1 MINNNTSK
9 NRKNLISY
17 INTKNKI
24 CNGLNK
30 MQFVN
35 QLGKKTMNEIKEN
48 VNKEFRK
55 QQLRFLGRGC
65 GNGINLRKSQGGKKK
80 SFFSKLDNC
89 FSETPILILPF

>member
-1 MINNNTSK
+1 MINNNTAK
-9 NRKNLISY
+9 NRKNLINY

-30 MQFVN
+30 MHFVN
-35 QLGKKTMNEIKEN
+35 QLGKKTVNEIKEN

-65 GNGINLRKSQGGKKK
+65 GNGINLRKSQGKK
-80 SFFSKLDNC
+80 SLFSK
-89 FSETPILILPF
+89 FKRVR

>member
-1 MINNNTSK
+1 MVNNNTAK
-9 NRKNLISY
+9 NRKNLINY

-30 MQFVN
+30 MHFVN
-35 QLGKKTMNEIKEN
+35 QLGKKTVNEIKEN

-65 GNGINLRKSQGGKKK
+65 GNGINLRKTQGKKGL
-80 SFFSKLDNC
+80 FSK
-89 FSETPILILPF
+89 FKRVR

>member
-1 MINNNTSK
+1 MVNNNTAK
-9 NRKNLISY
+9 NRKNLINY

-24 CNGLNK
+24 CDGLNK
-30 MQFVN
+30 MQLVN

-65 GNGINLRKSQGGKKK
+65 GNGINLRKSQGKK
-80 SFFSKLDNC
+80 SLFSK
-89 FSETPILILPF
+89 FKRVR

>member
-1 MINNNTSK
+1 MVNNNTTK

-24 CNGLNK
+24 CNGLDK

-35 QLGKKTMNEIKEN
+35 QLGKKTMDEIREN
-48 VNKEFRK
+48 IDKEFRK

-65 GNGINLRKSQGGKKK
+65 GNGINLRKTQGKKGL
-80 SFFSKLDNC
+80 FSK
-89 FSETPILILPF
+89 FKRVR

>member
-1 MINNNTSK
+1 MINNNTAK
-9 NRKNLISY
+9 NRKNLINY

-30 MQFVN
+30 MHFVN
-35 QLGKKTMNEIKEN
+35 QLGKKTVNEIKEN

-65 GNGINLRKSQGGKKK
+65 GNGINLRKTQGKKGL
-80 SFFSKLDNC
+80 FSK
-89 FSETPILILPF
+89 FKRVR

>member
-1 MINNNTSK
+1 MVNNITDK
-9 NRKNLISY
+9 NRKNLINY

-24 CNGLNK
+24 CDGLNK

-65 GNGINLRKSQGGKKK
+65 GNGINLRKSQGKK
-80 SFFSKLDNC
+80 SLFSK
-89 FSETPILILPF
+89 FKRVR

>member
-1 MINNNTSK
+1 MVNNNTAK
-9 NRKNLISY
+9 NRKNLINY

-24 CNGLNK
+24 CNGINK

-35 QLGKKTMNEIKEN
+35 QLGKKTMNEIREN

-65 GNGINLRKSQGGKKK
+65 GNGINLRKTHVKKGL
-80 SFFSKLDNC
+80 FSKIKRVRSQNGKA
-89 FSETPILILPF
+89 

>member
-1 MINNNTSK
+1 MVNNNTAK

-17 INTKNKI
+17 INTKNRI
-24 CNGLNK
+24 CDGLNK

-65 GNGINLRKSQGGKKK
+65 GNGINLRKSQGKK
-80 SFFSKLDNC
+80 SLFSK
-89 FSETPILILPF
+89 FKRVR

>member
-1 MINNNTSK
+1 MVNNNTAK

-24 CNGLNK
+24 CDGLNK

-65 GNGINLRKSQGGKKK
+65 GNGINLRKSQGKK
-80 SFFSKLDNC
+80 SLFSK
-89 FSETPILILPF
+89 FKRVR

>member
-1 MINNNTSK
+1 MINNNTAK

-65 GNGINLRKSQGGKKK
+65 GNGINLRKTQGKKGL
-80 SFFSKLDNC
+80 FSK
-89 FSETPILILPF
+89 FKRVR